1 MDHGSNPCSEEAKTK
16 TSPFPKRHEA
26 ESADSRAASL
36 CVIKCLQITALTEQR
51 FRAAEQQRP
60 EGKLYSIQR
69 EMEIITVERGEGR
82 WGRRVT
88 QQLARQVRA
97 SNPTA
102 ADGSRHA
109 TTECWINSLRP

>member
-1 MDHGSNPCSEEAKTK
+1 MDHSSNPCSEEAKTK
-16 TSPFPKRHEA
+16 TSPFSKRHEA
-26 ESADSRAASL
+26 DQSADSRAASL
-36 CVIKCLQITALTEQR
+36 CDIKRLQITAPTEQR

-69 EMEIITVERGEGR
+69 EMEIITVGRGEGR

-88 QQLARQVRA
+88 QQLARQARA
-97 SNPTA
+97 PNPTA

-109 TTECWINSLRP
+109 TTECWINSL